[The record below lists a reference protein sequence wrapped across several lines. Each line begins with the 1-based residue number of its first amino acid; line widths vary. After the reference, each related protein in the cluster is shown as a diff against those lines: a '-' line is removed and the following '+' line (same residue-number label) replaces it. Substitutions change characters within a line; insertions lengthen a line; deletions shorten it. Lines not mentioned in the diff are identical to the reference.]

1 MVVASCNVIAQLQWR
16 CLSCGAV
23 RLQAAAW
30 QWQQPTL
37 RQPPPPPPAF
47 RRYGTFILARKQP
60 GGDKMRGFTR
70 ILHRTKLDAPVS
82 DEVGRWLPREG
93 SLQASSNVPQA
104 PSARRLGP
112 MQ

>member
-1 MVVASCNVIAQLQWR
+1 MAVPQLRGCAPAGGSVAVAAADVASA
-16 CLSCGAV
+16 
-23 RLQAAAW
+23 
-30 QWQQPTL
+30 
-37 RQPPPPPPAF
+37 PPPPPAF